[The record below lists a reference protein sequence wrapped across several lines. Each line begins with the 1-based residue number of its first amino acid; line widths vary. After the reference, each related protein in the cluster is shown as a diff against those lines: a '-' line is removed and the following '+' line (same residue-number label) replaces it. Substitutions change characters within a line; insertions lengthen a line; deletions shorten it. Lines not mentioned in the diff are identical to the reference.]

1 MAVHPRLALLDAL
14 RHLRT
19 HGPVLPEYGVLWN
32 VWRLTDSP
40 VEIRLLRLLR
50 QYYGAEY
57 NPLLPTAHDCIAQ
70 HKDPT
75 GWSSPRRIAL
85 LDWLID
91 TLTKEQETHQPWL
104 DSL

>member
-1 MAVHPRLALLDAL
+1 MAVHPRLALLNAL
-14 RHLRT
+14 HHLRT

-57 NPLLPTAHDCIAQ
+57 NPLLPTAHDCVAQ
-70 HKDPT
+70 HKYPT
-75 GWSSPRRIAL
+75 GWSRRIAL
-85 LDWLID
+85 LNWLID

>member
-1 MAVHPRLALLDAL
+1 MAVHRLALLHAL
-14 RHLRT
+14 RHLHST
-19 HGPVLPEYGVLWN
+19 GPVLPEYGVLWN

-40 VEIRLLRLLR
+40 VEIKLLRLLQ

-57 NPLLPTAHDCIAQ
+57 NPLLPTAHDCAQ
-70 HKDPT
+70 PPKDPI

-104 DSL
+104 DSP